1 MSAVDF
7 VLLAPGADS
16 ALVFDA
22 KVSHQTYLK
31 HGPHT
36 SHTVS
41 HEVLVPQ
48 SLFLSSVTGSKGS
61 LLFWSPFIGA
71 RFAVQAAADLS
82 VTINRSSPLLEDQLQ
97 QLLGEKL
104 VTIVARQ
111 NDTPGDR
118 GAGATT
124 DGPNEAGEG

>member
-16 ALVFDA
+16 AIVFDA

-41 HEVLVPQ
+41 HEVLGPQ
-48 SLFLSSVTGSKGS
+48 SLFLRSVSGSQAG

-71 RFAVQAAADLS
+71 RFASQLAPDLS
-82 VTINRSSPLLEDQLQ
+82 VTINRSSPLLEPSLL
-97 QLLGEKL
+97 QLLEEHL
-104 VTIVARQ
+104 VLLAR
-111 NDTPGDR
+111 P
-118 GAGATT
+118 GATHGGSVADSPPGG
-124 DGPNEAGEG
+124 DGQER